1 MQPLLFIGLGGAGG
15 KTIRAIK
22 QELLKQIQ
30 MFGWANKI
38 PEAWQFLHI
47 DFAVDGLEFPAPMLA
62 QNETHLILP
71 RGTTFNDTS
80 KILESAGSFSELQ
93 EMLAGWVEPG
103 LAVNINS
110 SPSQERRKGRQGFMA
125 GAGGTHTA
133 ISKSIGRMSSPQ
145 AESELQMIS
154 KKSGVST
161 NTTPHVLIFS
171 SLVGRTGSGI
181 LLDVV
186 EMLKPNLYFNQLT
199 TFLFTQDVF
208 ESLGISNGLGSKNTL
223 GAINEISASVN
234 RGPSE
239 ETRLLY
245 QKLGFGGDFG
255 FQDRKD
261 GSLRII
267 LIGSRN
273 SSGIDLALGGYS
285 SGMNQVFLSIGKSLA
300 GIVTDDKVSDEF
312 LTKFAYAREMGEP
325 QDLSSLSPES
335 KRSPLHAASSIGMSK
350 LTVGTELLIDYVAD
364 ALTRA
369 QVIRLLW
376 PKLGGAAQLPR
387 VDESVSGLIEKKSI
401 EHWPRFLKKTGLN
414 ERQNQITDK
423 LIPSEWQNQSRAIAV
438 NLVETCISVR
448 GITLEQ
454 LCQRVTKQLQSEYSH
469 HLNKFRVQINENAK
483 QWIIDI
489 QKTMANV
496 IEEEVLNSG
505 ILVTTS
511 LLEML
516 SSELEMTVQEL
527 GAERNSISGAIKN
540 FIPQELERRVSSFI
554 EDPSRVSVTNSE
566 LLDAISDYAVR
577 FIYLGVKEDLLDVA
591 RDLTQDFQKAFLS
604 PIIAGLKKSGDLLEW
619 GASHNGDDKLHTLP
633 TWGTGKI
640 PVDYRGL
647 PNERFLIDVSDF
659 ENIFESCFTENS
671 TSAFERSIRQSL
683 LGGHETDSTAA
694 NLSLKWLEVKNS
706 WVSENHKLRALEE
719 KPSDA
724 GWKFEFNIS
733 DLRLHNR
740 RWLWLESSPLRKK
753 LTLSIKSYIED
764 CKSPSEKYSRESRF
778 IQELDALLASALPL
792 TTFNFECEDYL
803 VNYNGEKP
811 ISRVLYSISKIPFD
825 TNSKLGSECL
835 KLFNSYGVNVFKSFD
850 WHHYSFD
857 QNPNTSAI
865 YALSSTYNSLPLWAF
880 KSLTSPVLHMAA
892 IARCDD
898 SSWENFWEG
907 RRSRP
912 LKEAIP
918 FESQIRQSII
928 TGWFVSRLFGLSKLK
943 KEPEQ
948 TREGVGRSV
957 EIWNPTLQIPDWS
970 TFPSPLL
977 ATHRR
982 DMQHEYWVLPQLLTS
997 AGLAF
1002 AMFGETGNPSHLY
1015 GYRLLKYL
1023 GREVTTFEHRDTWD
1037 GNGVG
1042 DLLPNG
1048 SRSQSSYIQ
1057 KWLETGVTH
1066 APSPKLLPALVES
1079 LKENSD
1085 RKSALIKTL
1094 QQTRAQYSEA
1104 WKRCE
1109 TLKWYELPETWE
1121 LRKEIDLALADIE
1134 DYVSRISPIKN
1145 TSI

>member
-22 QELLKQIQ
+22 QELLRLIE
-30 MFGWANKI
+30 MAGWANKI

-47 DFAVDGLEFPAPMLA
+47 DFAIDGVEFPAPMLPPS
-62 QNETHLILP
+62 ETHLILP
-71 RGTTFNDTS
+71 RGTTFNDTVRF
-80 KILESAGSFSELQ
+80 LEGLGTSSEVQ
-93 EMLAGWVEPG
+93 EMLAGWAELHSPI
-103 LAVNINS
+103 AINYGAG
-110 SPSQERRKGRQGFMA
+110 QVRRMGRQA
-125 GAGGTHTA
+125 SLPGAMG
-133 ISKSIGRMSSPQ
+133 ILMSIRNSIAKMSSPQ
-145 AESELQMIS
+145 AQTDLQTLS
-154 KKSGVST
+154 RYSGIPT
-161 NTTPHVLIFS
+161 NSQPNVFIFS
-171 SLVGRTGSGI
+171 SLVGGTGAGMF
-181 LLDVV
+181 LDVA
-186 EMLKPNLYFNQLT
+186 EMLMPNFNSHQLT
-199 TFLFTQDVF
+199 TFLYTPEVF
-208 ESLGISNGLGSKNTL
+208 DSLGHAIESGSKNTL
-223 GAINEISASVN
+223 GAMNEISACVN
-234 RGPSE
+234 HELTE

-245 QKLGFGGDFG
+245 QKLGIPGNLG
-255 FQDRKD
+255 FKSRGY
-261 GSLRII
+261 GSPRII
-267 LIGSRN
+267 LIGRKN
-273 SSGIDLALGGYS
+273 RTGMDLALGGYS

-300 GIVTDDKVSDEF
+300 GIVIDEKVSDEF
-312 LTKFAYAREMGEP
+312 LTKFAYVREMGEP
-325 QDLSSLSPES
+325 QDLSGLAPES

-376 PKLGGAAQLPR
+376 PKLGSIAESPR
-387 VDESVSGLIEKKSI
+387 IDESVSGLIDKTSVNRWISFLHRTELNAKQIAIKYFPSDWNNYATSI
-401 EHWPRFLKKTGLN
+401 
-414 ERQNQITDK
+414 D
-423 LIPSEWQNQSRAIAV
+423 
-438 NLVETCISVR
+438 LVESCTSINGIS
-448 GITLEQ
+448 LDQ
-454 LCQRVTKQLQSEYSH
+454 LCHQVNEKLH
-469 HLNKFRVQINENAK
+469 HMYPNYLDKFKLQINQNAS

-489 QKTMANV
+489 QNTLKAV
-496 IEEEVLNSG
+496 IEEEVGSSG
-505 ILVTTS
+505 LFVTAK
-511 LLEML
+511 LLEMF
-516 SSELEMTVQEL
+516 SSELENVAKDCEEMIAFSFQ
-527 GAERNSISGAIKN
+527 SISE
-540 FIPQELERRVSSFI
+540 FSRPELEKLVKNLVK
-554 EDPSRVSVTNSE
+554 DPSKVSKDDSVLMNHIGAYVS
-566 LLDAISDYAVR
+566 R
-577 FIYLGVKEDLLDVA
+577 FINHGCKEILLNLLNDVVK
-591 RDLTQDFQKAFLS
+591 DFQKAFLA
-604 PIIAGLKKSGDLLEW
+604 PIIAGLKKSGDILEW
-619 GASHNGDDKLHTLP
+619 EVSLNSDGTLNTLP
-633 TWGTGKI
+633 TWGAGNI
-640 PVDYRGL
+640 PVEYRGL
-647 PNERFLIDVSDF
+647 PNERILIDPSDF
-659 ENIFESCFTENS
+659 ERIFESCFTEDS
-671 TSAFERSIRQSL
+671 TSAFERSINQSL
-683 LGGHETDSTAA
+683 LGGHDTDSTAA
-694 NLSLKWLEVKNS
+694 KLSLKWLEVKSS
-706 WVSENHKLRALEE
+706 WVSENQEIRALEE
-719 KPSDA
+719 KPSHA

-733 DLRLHNR
+733 ELRSHNR
-740 RWLWLESSPLRKK
+740 RWLWMESSPLRKN
-753 LTLSIKSYIED
+753 LSLSIKSYIED

-792 TTFNFECEDYL
+792 TTFNFECEDYI

-943 KEPEQ
+943 KDPVQ

-1094 QQTRAQYSEA
+1094 QQFRAQYSEA

-1134 DYVSRISPIKN
+1134 DYVSRISPKKN